1 MTKKLQKYKYL
12 IFDVDDTLLDF
23 GKAFF
28 TAQKNV
34 AALLEVDYSDEFQK
48 TDEKTGR
55 NDQMR
60 LCAERIYGMPGRG
73 HYRTQFS
80 GQGSETGIM
89 IVLRIH

>member
-34 AALLEVDYSDEFQK
+34 ATLLEVDYSDEFQK
-48 TDEKTGR
+48 NDEKKCNVNNAKNCKLNKLEPSQR
-55 NDQMR
+55 SVM
-60 LCAERIYGMPGRG
+60 
-73 HYRTQFS
+73 F
-80 GQGSETGIM
+80 
-89 IVLRIH
+89 VLAFHMSPCQP